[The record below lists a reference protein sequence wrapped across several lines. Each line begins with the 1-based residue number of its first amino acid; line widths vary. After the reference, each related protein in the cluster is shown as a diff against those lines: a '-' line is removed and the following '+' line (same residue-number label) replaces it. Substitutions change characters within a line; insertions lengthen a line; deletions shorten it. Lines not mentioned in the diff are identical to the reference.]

1 MHAKAIMVIDDDD
14 KDIIRAVRLG
24 LENTG
29 FQVHD
34 FTDPIPALQHVEQGC
49 KQCEVLVSG
58 VMNEKYTLPGRLHR
72 W

>member
-1 MHAKAIMVIDDDD
+1 MHAKAIIVVEDD
-14 KDIIRAVRLG
+14 KDIVRAVRLG

-34 FTDPIPALQHVEQGC
+34 FTDRILALQHVEQGC

-58 VMNEKYTLPGRLHR
+58 VMNEKYTLPGRLRR

>member
-1 MHAKAIMVIDDDD
+1 MHAKAIIVVDDD
-14 KDIIRAVRLG
+14 KDIVRAVRLG

-34 FTDPIPALQHVEQGC
+34 FTDRILALQHAEQGC

-58 VMNEKYTLPGRLHR
+58 VMNEKYTLPGRLRR

>member
-1 MHAKAIMVIDDDD
+1 MHAKAIMVVDDD
-14 KDIIRAVRLG
+14 KDIVRAVRLG

-29 FQVHD
+29 SQVHD
-34 FTDPIPALQHVEQGC
+34 FTDPILALQHVEQDC
-49 KQCEVLVSG
+49 KQSEVLVSG

>member
-1 MHAKAIMVIDDDD
+1 MHAKAIIVVDDD
-14 KDIIRAVRLG
+14 KDIVRAVRLG

-34 FTDPIPALQHVEQGC
+34 FTDLILALQHVEQGC
-49 KQCEVLVSG
+49 KQCEVLVFG
-58 VMNEKYTLPGRLHR
+58 VKNEKYTLPDRLRR

>member
-1 MHAKAIMVIDDDD
+1 MLAKAIIVVDDD
-14 KDIIRAVRLG
+14 KDIVRAVRLG

-34 FTDPIPALQHVEQGC
+34 FTDRILALQHAEQGC

-58 VMNEKYTLPGRLHR
+58 VMNEKYTLPGRLRR